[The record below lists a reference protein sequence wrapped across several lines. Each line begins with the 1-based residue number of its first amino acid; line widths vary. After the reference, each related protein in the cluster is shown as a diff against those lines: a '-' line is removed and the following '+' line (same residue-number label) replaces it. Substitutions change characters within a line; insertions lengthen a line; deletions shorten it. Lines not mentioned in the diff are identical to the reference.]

1 MDTEMMGILMKTL
14 LTGAAIV
21 IGIII
26 IWRIILRLI
35 ARGAASQ
42 GAVGDITNI
51 FIWIVRHLWKIILIG
66 GGLAIFLTAFN

>member
-1 MDTEMMGILMKTL
+1 MDTILMW
-14 LTGAAIV
+14 AM
-21 IGIII
+21 III
-26 IWRIILRLI
+26 VPIVIWRIIVRLI

-66 GGLAIFLTAFN
+66 GGIAIVLTAFN